1 MDDVQIAK
9 MIVSKKKKWT
19 YLANRRIV
27 VDGWI
32 VVKIRSGINW
42 VLERSEPWI
51 EPKVTLPPTPRIP
64 RMPY

>member
-1 MDDVQIAK
+1 M
-9 MIVSKKKKWT
+9 
-19 YLANRRIV
+19 ANRRIV

-51 EPKVTLPPTPRIP
+51 EPKETLPHTPPLP
-64 RMPY
+64 RMPS